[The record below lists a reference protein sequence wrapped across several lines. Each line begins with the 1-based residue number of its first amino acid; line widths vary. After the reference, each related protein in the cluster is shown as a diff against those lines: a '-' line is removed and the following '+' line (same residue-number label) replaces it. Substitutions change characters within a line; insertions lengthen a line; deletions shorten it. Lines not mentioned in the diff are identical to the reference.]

1 MVLPASIYNSLF
13 PKIVVCGSVNN
24 MYTSIYSIV
33 NIEDIIHILMNRLM
47 FFQRRR

>member
-1 MVLPASIYNSLF
+1 MQVRFMVLPASIYNSLF

-33 NIEDIIHILMNRLM
+33 KCKY
-47 FFQRRR
+47 RRYYTYFDE